1 MTLSGILEEKVA
13 IPKGVTVTVN
23 GSIVEVK
30 GPKGKLSRDFY
41 NPKTKVKLVGDHLV
55 ISCEMPRVKDKAMIG
70 TFASHLTNMIEG
82 VTVGFEYHMKI
93 VFSHFPMKTA
103 VKGDRFII
111 ENFLGERSPRQ
122 AKILGDTK
130 IVVKGNDVVL
140 TGTDVEAVGQT
151 AANIEYATKIWGYDP
166 RVFQDGIYIT
176 EKAKKVSS

>member
-1 MTLSGILEEKVA
+1 MTLSGHLEERVA

-23 GSIVEVK
+23 GAIVEIK
-30 GPKGKLSRDFY
+30 GPKGKLSRDFS
-41 NPKTKVKLVGDHLV
+41 NPKTEVKVDGDHFV
-55 ISCEMPRVKDKAMIG
+55 IRCELPRVKDKAIIG

-82 VTVGFEYHMKI
+82 VTLGFEYHMKI
-93 VFSHFPMKTA
+93 VYSHFPMKTA
-103 VKGDRFII
+103 VKGDKFVI
-111 ENFLGERSPRQ
+111 ENFLGERSPRI

-176 EKAKKVSS
+176 EKARKVSS

>member
-1 MTLSGILEEKVA
+1 MTLSGILEERVA
-13 IPKGVTVTVN
+13 IPKGVTVTIN

-30 GPKGKLSRDFY
+30 GSKGKLSRDFY
-41 NPKTKVKLVGDHLV
+41 NPKTKVTLDGDELVV
-55 ISCEMPRVKDKAMIG
+55 SCEMPRVKDKAMIG
-70 TFASHLTNMIEG
+70 TFASHLNNMIEG

-93 VFSHFPMKTA
+93 VFSHFPIKTA
-103 VKGDRFII
+103 VKGDKFVID
-111 ENFLGERSPRQ
+111 NFLGERAPRT

-140 TGTDVEAVGQT
+140 SGTNVEAVGQT

>member
-1 MTLSGILEEKVA
+1 MTLSGILEERVA
-13 IPKGVTVTVN
+13 IPKGVTVTIN

-41 NPKTKVKLVGDHLV
+41 NPKTKVTLDGDELVV
-55 ISCEMPRVKDKAMIG
+55 SCEMPRVKDKAMIG
-70 TFASHLTNMIEG
+70 TFASHLNNMIEG

-93 VFSHFPMKTA
+93 VFSHFPIKTA
-103 VKGDRFII
+103 VKGDKFVID
-111 ENFLGERSPRQ
+111 NFLGERAPRT

-140 TGTDVEAVGQT
+140 SGTNVEAVGQT